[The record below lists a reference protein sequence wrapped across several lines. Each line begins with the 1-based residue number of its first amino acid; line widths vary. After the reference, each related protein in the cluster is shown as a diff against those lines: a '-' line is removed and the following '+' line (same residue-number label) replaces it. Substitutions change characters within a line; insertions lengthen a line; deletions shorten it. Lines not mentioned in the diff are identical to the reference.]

1 MTMVPFESKF
11 RHCMIFKIFCTPL
24 VLFIVCIT
32 QSIYSPEPIYAASL
46 VLQWQSNEEDDL
58 GGYTIYCASSQPDH
72 DLIVDLGNVTECELT
87 DLALYENV
95 AYGIALT
102 AYDLSGNESDFSDPL
117 YVTLDDEIDDLEDN
131 CPDIYNPNQEDMYP
145 PGGNNIGDVCETTLT
160 TSSTTIPTRL
170 PVSTTTIPP
179 SSTTTIPPS
188 SITTT
193 ITECEIDSDCDD
205 GLYCNG
211 DEFCDEGTCISTDNP
226 CDAELIC
233 DETTDECKSVV
244 PPVTLQLTPDI
255 WYQSRW
261 VPLIKFLRIE
271 GSNSHF
277 DKYDTE
283 ITFTPDSALI
293 MLPLVIDE
301 ATINCSGILMPRLW
315 APFDTIDVKV
325 STGEEEATA
334 TMEIQ
339 LLPFMPEREKNLLL
353 EE

>member
-1 MTMVPFESKF
+1 MTMVPFKTKF
-11 RHCMIFKIFCTPL
+11 PYCMTYKIFCTSL
-24 VLFIVCIT
+24 VLFIVCVT
-32 QSIYSPEPIYAASL
+32 QSIYSPELIYGASL

-58 GGYTIYCASSQPDH
+58 AGYTIYCASSQPDH

-87 DLALYENV
+87 NLALYENV

-102 AYDLSGNESDFSDPL
+102 AYDSSGNESDFSDPL
-117 YVTLDDEIDDLEDN
+117 YVTLDDEIDDGEDN

-145 PGGNNIGDVCETTLT
+145 PGGNDIGDVCETTLT
-160 TSSTTIPTRL
+160 TSSTTIPTL
-170 PVSTTTIPP
+170 PPVSTTTIPHA
-179 SSTTTIPPS
+179 ST
-188 SITTT
+188 TTT
-193 ITECEIDSDCDD
+193 ITECEKDSDCADD

-211 DEFCDEGTCISTDNP
+211 DEFCDEGTCVSADNP
-226 CDAELIC
+226 CEAELIC
-233 DETTDECKSVV
+233 DETTDECRPVV

-277 DKYDTE
+277 DKSDTE
-283 ITFTPDSALI
+283 ITFTPDSAVI

-301 ATINCSGILMPRLW
+301 ATINCCGILMPRLW
-315 APFDTIDVKV
+315 APFDAIDVKV